1 MRLPIKNYITTM
13 TGVMSNTLIASNV
26 NPLISNAF
34 VIAYSNVFSEY
45 GEKGEYYIYD
55 GDTEEDAILVMSN
68 VHIGITRKLIF
79 ELSQIEQSGLY
90 KDLADAKDTYTMSG
104 NSDTAGMAETS
115 PINAETDF
123 ETGGIVTPNAKSIN
137 KNEYETTHIRN
148 NYDIRRNRF
157 YDVIIRNFN
166 LYGLI
171 EKNFIQL
178 VYEHNII
185 Y

>member
-1 MRLPIKNYITTM
+1 MRLLIKNYKQQFADAMNEELRTR
-13 TGVMSNTLIASNV
+13 GVDENLR
-26 NPLISNAF
+26 NAF
-34 VIAYSNVFSEY
+34 STAYKNVFAEF
-45 GEKGEYYIYD
+45 GAKGEYYIYD
-55 GDTEEDAILVMSN
+55 GDSKEDAEEVMLT
-68 VHIGITRKLIF
+68 VHLGIARKLTF
-79 ELSQIEQSGLY
+79 ELNQISASGLY
-90 KDLADAKDTYTMSG
+90 KDLEDAKDTYTMSG

-123 ETGGIVTPNAKSIN
+123 KTGGIVTPNAKSIN